1 MIFADRLLE
10 CGRLLL
16 VGGGGG
22 VANLGSIG
30 VPGRSD
36 PVPRA
41 ALIPGRLRSLFSVD
55 RWNKRPQPRVRYG
68 QRLLPGLASL
78 AKLSPEELAPVMA
91 RAEAVRAR
99 RFTHLGR
106 TLEFPERVDWQ
117 PADASEQ
124 WSIALNALEEFV
136 ALGVAC
142 YVAPTGEAKR
152 EWYEHGASLVGA
164 WMANVPKNGLG
175 WGGAAL
181 VRRIPNLIYGY
192 VLFAAEMRDDV
203 ERRRVFIESVYQQAT
218 TLATALAAGGV
229 DRDRI
234 LAGRALFLAGRFFD
248 GIEARGWLETGT
260 NLLWS
265 QLRDQ
270 VHEDGGHHARNTSVH
285 GEALASYLE
294 VLAILRAANDDVPIW
309 ARKRI
314 KGMADYLARLMH
326 PDQEPVLLQGA
337 CLGGGP
343 SPRELLAV
351 AAILLHEPGLALPGE
366 LMGLWPALV
375 LGGSARRVHAQLERR
390 SRTVEARGLRR
401 SGFYVLPG
409 EPGDVMVVDGGV
421 PTPDGAGGA
430 FGYELSVGGQRLIVG
445 SGSPI
450 EAPAHLAA
458 HLRSTQAHNVI
469 SVDGAGQVAN
479 GRLPVVS
486 DVQWAVQDGVVAF
499 TGAHDGFARLANNL
513 RLQHRR
519 RVLCLPG
526 RFWIVCDE
534 LLGSGEHV
542 VESFVHFHPD
552 TTIEGSCHDRLAF
565 HAGRS
570 FGSRVQVVAARAQE
584 ARVVRGVD
592 GAEPLGWYRAQSGD
606 AVAAP
611 VLALA
616 AAGRLPLLIGYA
628 IVPRSEEPVSLRLEH
643 DAFRLV
649 AGLRAGG
656 EDFRLTV
663 VQGEVELRRRPAS
676 P

>member
-1 MIFADRLLE
+1 M
-10 CGRLLL
+10 
-16 VGGGGG
+16 
-22 VANLGSIG
+22 ANLGSID

-36 PVPRA
+36 PVPRP

-55 RWNKRPQPRVRYG
+55 RWNKRPEPRVRYG
-68 QRLLPGLASL
+68 QRLLPGLATL
-78 AKLSPEELAPVMA
+78 PKLSPDELAPVLA
-91 RAEAVRAR
+91 RAEAAVAG

-106 TLEFPERVDWQ
+106 TLAFADRIDWQ
-117 PADASEQ
+117 PADASEH
-124 WSIALNALEEFV
+124 WAIALNALEEFV

-142 YVAPTGEAKR
+142 YVAPAAGKKR
-152 EWYEHGASLVGA
+152 EWYERGASLVGE
-164 WMANVPKNGLG
+164 WMANAPRNGAG
-175 WGGAAL
+175 WGTAAL
-181 VRRIPNLIYGY
+181 ARRIPNLIYGY
-192 VLFAAEMRDDV
+192 VLFAAEMRDDA
-203 ERRRVFIESVYQQAT
+203 ERRRVFIDSVYQQAT
-218 TLATALAAGGV
+218 TLATALTAGGV

-248 GIEARGWLETGT
+248 GIEARGWLEAGT

-270 VHEDGGHHARNTSVH
+270 VHEDGGHHGRNTSAH
-285 GEALASYLE
+285 GEVLASYLE
-294 VLAILRAANDDVPIW
+294 VLSILRAANDDVPIW

-337 CLGGGP
+337 VLGGGP
-343 SPRELLAV
+343 AARELLAV
-351 AAILLHEPGLALPGE
+351 AAVLLHEPGLALPGE
-366 LMGLWPALV
+366 LTGLWTAMV
-375 LGGSARRVHAQLERR
+375 LDASARKVHAHLERR
-390 SRTVEARGLRR
+390 SRTIEARGLRR

-409 EPGDVMVVDGGV
+409 EPGDVMIVDGGT
-421 PTPDGAGGA
+421 PTPEGGGGA
-430 FGYELSVGGQRLIVG
+430 LGYELSVGGERLVVG
-445 SGSPI
+445 SGSAI
-450 EAPAHLAA
+450 DAPTHLAA

-469 SVDGAGQVAN
+469 SVDGADQVIN
-479 GRLPVVS
+479 GRLPVVT
-486 DVQWAVQDGVVAF
+486 DVQWTVQDGVVAF
-499 TGAHDGFARLANNL
+499 TGTQDGFARLANNL

-534 LLGSGEHV
+534 LLGAGEHV
-542 VESFVHFHPD
+542 VESFVHFHPG

-565 HAGRS
+565 HATRAS
-570 FGSRVQVVAARAQE
+570 GSRVQVVASRAHE

-592 GAEPLGWYRAQSGD
+592 GADALGWYRAESGD
-606 AVAAP
+606 AVPAP

-616 AAGRLPLLIGYA
+616 AAGKLPLLIGYA

-649 AGLRAGG
+649 AELRAGG
-656 EDFRLTV
+656 EDFRLAV
-663 VQGEVELRRRPAS
+663 VQGEVELTRRPTE

>member
-1 MIFADRLLE
+1 
-10 CGRLLL
+10 
-16 VGGGGG
+16 

-30 VPGRSD
+30 VPRRSD
-36 PVPRA
+36 PVPRP

-55 RWNKRPQPRVRYG
+55 RWNKRAEPRVRYG

-78 AKLSPEELAPVMA
+78 PKLAVEELAPAVA
-91 RAEAVRAR
+91 RAEAAVAR
-99 RFTHLGR
+99 RFTYLGR
-106 TLEFPERVDWQ
+106 TREFADRIDWQ

-124 WSIALNALEEFV
+124 WTIALNALEEFA
-136 ALGVAC
+136 ALGVTC
-142 YVAPTGEAKR
+142 YAAATAEAKR
-152 EWYEHGASLVGA
+152 QWYERGASLVGE
-164 WMANVPKNGLG
+164 WMTNAPRNGLA

-181 VRRIPNLIYGY
+181 ARRIPNLIYGY
-192 VLFAAEMRDDV
+192 VLFAAEMRDDA

-229 DRDRI
+229 ERDRI

-260 NLLWS
+260 NLLWA

-270 VHEDGGHHARNTSVH
+270 VHEDGGHHGRNTSAH
-285 GEALASYLE
+285 GEVLASYLE
-294 VLAILRAANDDVPIW
+294 VLSILRAANDDVPIW

-337 CLGGGP
+337 VLDTGP
-343 SPRELLAV
+343 RPRELLAV
-351 AAILLHEPGLALPGE
+351 AAVLLHEPGLALPGE
-366 LMGLWPALV
+366 LTGLWPAMV
-375 LGGSARRVHAQLERR
+375 LDASARRVHAQLERR
-390 SRTVEARGLRR
+390 GRTIEARGLRR

-409 EPGDVMVVDGGV
+409 EAGDVMIVDGGT
-421 PTPDGAGGA
+421 PTPDGGGGA
-430 FGYELSVGGQRLIVG
+430 LGYELSVGGERLIVG
-445 SGSPI
+445 SGSAL

-469 SVDGAGQVAN
+469 SVDGADQVVN
-479 GRLPVVS
+479 GRLPVVT
-486 DVQWAVQDGVVAF
+486 DVQWTVQEGVVAF

-542 VESFVHFHPD
+542 IESFVHFHPG
-552 TTIEGSCHDRLAF
+552 TTLEGSCDDRLAF
-565 HAGRS
+565 RAGRS
-570 FGSRVQVVAARAQE
+570 SGSRVLLVAARAHE
-584 ARVVRGVD
+584 ARVARGVD
-592 GAEPLGWYRAQSGD
+592 GAEALGWYRADSGP
-606 AVAAP
+606 AVPAP

-616 AAGRLPLLIGYA
+616 AAGRLPLLMGYA
-628 IVPRSEEPVSLRLEH
+628 IVPRSEGPVSLRLEH

-649 AGLRAGG
+649 AELRVGG
-656 EDFRLTV
+656 EDFRLAV
-663 VQGEVELRRRPAS
+663 VQGEVELTRGPAA